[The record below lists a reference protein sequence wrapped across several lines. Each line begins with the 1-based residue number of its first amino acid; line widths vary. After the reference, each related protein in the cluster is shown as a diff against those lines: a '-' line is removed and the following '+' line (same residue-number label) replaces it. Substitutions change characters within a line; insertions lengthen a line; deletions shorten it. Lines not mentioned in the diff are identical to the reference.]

1 MDTATINTL
10 IICSTIILLTIVFNK
25 QVKQIVLKLTSLKNV
40 KKGQEGYSAEFNDEI
55 DMGVEKELL
64 LESESSVEN
73 EDDSR
78 RKWIRL
84 YFENKF

>member
-78 RKWIRL
+78 RKWISL
-84 YFENKF
+84 